1 MLKVGDIIVVNN
13 SDIVK
18 YLPSKSCVILECNH
32 KYSYKRYKVKSMDK
46 DTDGKFVTTWLSEG
60 EAELDIS
67 YYRNEKLNKILTN
80 EFKINI
86 DIFL

>member
-1 MLKVGDIIVVNN
+1 MLKVGDIIVVN

-18 YLPSKSCVILECNH
+18 YLPSNSCVILECNH
-32 KYSYKRYKVKSMDK
+32 KSYKRYKVKSMDK
-46 DTDGKFVTTWLSEG
+46 DTDGKFFTTWLSEG